1 MHFKRPTL
9 PLKSRNNLFLGA
21 ILTRA
26 DFCRTADALE
36 ALHTKLPSLE
46 VLSSH
51 ATAGYTLWALGLFAS
66 VYGADAPGVDSATGL
81 QRHPLWTVHEL
92 DLSGRGLE
100 SLKPEVS
107 PDAGLAFEKCAVVR
121 WRLQMGRVHSQK
133 RAT

>member
-9 PLKSRNNLFLGA
+9 PLTSRNNLLLGS
-21 ILTRA
+21 ITTRA
-26 DFCRTADALE
+26 HFCRTASAFE
-36 ALHTKLPSLE
+36 ALHTKLPCLE

-51 ATAGYTLWALGLFAS
+51 ATAGYSLWALGLFAS

-107 PDAGLAFEKCAVVR
+107 PDTGLAFEKCAIV
-121 WRLQMGRVHSQK
+121 RLQMGRVHSQK